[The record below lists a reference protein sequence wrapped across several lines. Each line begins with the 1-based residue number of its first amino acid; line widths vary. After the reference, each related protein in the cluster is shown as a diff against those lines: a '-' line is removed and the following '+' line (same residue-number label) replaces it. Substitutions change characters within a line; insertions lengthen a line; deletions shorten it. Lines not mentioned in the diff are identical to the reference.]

1 MKFTFAEET
10 DPAAVIKVVGCGG
23 GGNNA
28 LNTMIASGVK
38 GVEFIALNT
47 DVQALERSLAE
58 QRIAVGETGLGA
70 GARPQVG
77 REAAAA
83 ACDTI
88 REHLTGADM
97 VFVTAGMGGGTGTGS
112 APIVAEIAKEVGAL
126 TVAVVTK
133 PFLFEGKKRMRIA
146 DQGLDELRA
155 VVDTVIV
162 IPNQR
167 LIAVADE
174 NLSFLDAFKMADEV
188 LTNAVNGISEL
199 ITTPGYIN
207 LDFADVRT
215 VMRDMGGAV
224 MGSGRASGENRA
236 TEAALK
242 AISSPL
248 LEDSSIAGAR
258 GVLINITGGP
268 DLTLNEVS
276 NAASLV
282 EEEADDDAEIIFG
295 SVLHDEMEGEIRV
308 TVIATGFDRPAAEH
322 TERPAESAPQ
332 PQRREAYPQ
341 PAVPPV
347 PEPVKQVVNG
357 EPLYP
362 EADLDERRLRPEPE
376 RPATP
381 ESNPVWRNFPS
392 SQDLDIPTFLRD
404 QLD

>member
-1 MKFTFAEET
+1 MAMNLTFAEET

-28 LNTMIASGVK
+28 LNTMIATGVK
-38 GVEFIALNT
+38 GVDFIALNT
-47 DVQALERSLAE
+47 DVQALERSLATT
-58 QRIAVGETGLGA
+58 RIAIGDTGLGA
-70 GARPQVG
+70 GARPEVG
-77 REAAAA
+77 REAATSAA
-83 ACDTI
+83 EAI
-88 REHLTGADM
+88 REQLAGADM

-112 APIVAEIAKEVGAL
+112 APIVAQIAKEVGAL

-133 PFLFEGKKRMRIA
+133 PFLFEGKRRMRIA
-146 DQGLDELRA
+146 DQGLEELRR

-167 LIAVADE
+167 LISVADDT
-174 NLSFLDAFKMADEV
+174 LSFLDAFKMADEV

-224 MGSGRASGENRA
+224 MGSGRANGANRA

-258 GVLINITGGP
+258 GILINITGGP
-268 DLTLNEVS
+268 DLTLAEVS
-276 NAASLV
+276 SAASLV
-282 EEEADDDAEIIFG
+282 EKEADDDAEIIFG
-295 SVLHDEMEGEIRV
+295 SVIHDNLDGEIRV
-308 TVIATGFDRPAAEH
+308 TVIATGFDRPREQVAPHEVAAVTMPMVE
-322 TERPAESAPQ
+322 EL
-332 PQRREAYPQ
+332 
-341 PAVPPV
+341 
-347 PEPVKQVVNG
+347 KKVVNG
-357 EPLYP
+357 EPLYADPSGAFGARRPRPAP
-362 EADLDERRLRPEPE
+362 EE
-376 RPATP
+376 RPASP
-381 ESNPVWRNFPS
+381 QSNAAWRTFPS
-392 SQDLDIPTFLRD
+392 TKDLDIPTFLRD

>member
-1 MKFTFAEET
+1 MNITFAEEI

-28 LNTMIASGVK
+28 LNTMIATGVK
-38 GVEFIALNT
+38 GVDFIALNT
-47 DVQALERSLAE
+47 DVQALDRSLAE
-58 QRIAVGETGLGA
+58 ERIAVGETGLGA
-70 GARPQVG
+70 GARPEVG
-77 REAAAA
+77 QQAATAAA
-83 ACDTI
+83 DTI
-88 REHLTGADM
+88 REHLNGADM

-112 APIVAEIAKEVGAL
+112 APIVAQIAKEVGAL

-133 PFLFEGKKRMRIA
+133 PFLFEGKRRMRVA
-146 DQGLDELRA
+146 EQGLDELRS

-167 LIAVADE
+167 LISVADD

-224 MGSGRASGENRA
+224 MGSGRATGDNRA

-276 NAASLV
+276 SAASLV

-295 SVLHDEMEGEIRV
+295 SVLHDDLQGEIRV
-308 TVIATGFDRPAAEH
+308 TVIATGFDRPREATR
-322 TERPAESAPQ
+322 TEREMAVESQ
-332 PQRREAYPQ
+332 
-341 PAVPPV
+341 AVG
-347 PEPVKQVVNG
+347 EPIKQVVNG
-357 EPLYP
+357 EPIYTDTTT
-362 EADLDERRLRPEPE
+362 AFGSHRHRPEPE
-376 RPATP
+376 HPTTP
-381 ESNPVWRNFPS
+381 ESNPAWRTFPS
-392 SQDLDIPTFLRD
+392 GKDLDIPTFLRD

>member
-1 MKFTFAEET
+1 MNITFAEEI

-28 LNTMIASGVK
+28 LNTMIATGVK
-38 GVEFIALNT
+38 GVDFIALNT
-47 DVQALERSLAE
+47 DIQALDRSLAE
-58 QRIAVGETGLGA
+58 ERIAVGETGLGA
-70 GARPQVG
+70 GARPEVG
-77 REAAAA
+77 QQAAAA
-83 ACDTI
+83 AADTI
-88 REHLTGADM
+88 REHLNGADM

-112 APIVAEIAKEVGAL
+112 APIVAQIAKEVGAL

-133 PFLFEGKKRMRIA
+133 PFLFEGKRRMRVA
-146 DQGLDELRA
+146 EQGLDELRS

-167 LIAVADE
+167 LISVADD

-224 MGSGRASGENRA
+224 MGSGRATGENRA

-276 NAASLV
+276 SAASLV

-295 SVLHDEMEGEIRV
+295 SVLHDDLQGEIRV
-308 TVIATGFDRPAAEH
+308 TVIATGFDKPREATR
-322 TERPAESAPQ
+322 TEREMAVESQA
-332 PQRREAYPQ
+332 
-341 PAVPPV
+341 V
-347 PEPVKQVVNG
+347 PEPIKQVVNG
-357 EPLYP
+357 EPIYTDTTTAFGP
-362 EADLDERRLRPEPE
+362 HRHRPEPE
-376 RPATP
+376 RPTTP
-381 ESNPVWRNFPS
+381 EPNPAWRTFPS
-392 SQDLDIPTFLRD
+392 GKDLDIPTFLRD